1 MQKTLSCHIANVV
14 WGPDIQM
21 DISKFI
27 YKVEVSI
34 DDAELKSVFKAD
46 DEQYEL
52 EITTSTGTKIR
63 SLTYVGFVRGL

>member
-14 WGPDIQM
+14 WGNEIQV
-21 DISKFI
+21 DVSKFI

-34 DDAELKSVFKAD
+34 DDAELKSAFKVEE
-46 DEQYEL
+46 EQYEL
-52 EITTSTGTKIR
+52 DVKTSGTTIS